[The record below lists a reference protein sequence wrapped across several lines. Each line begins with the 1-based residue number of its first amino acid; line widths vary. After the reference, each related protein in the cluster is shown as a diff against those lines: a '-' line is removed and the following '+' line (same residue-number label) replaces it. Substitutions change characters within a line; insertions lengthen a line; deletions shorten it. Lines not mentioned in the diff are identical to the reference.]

1 LYTAFTSEHP
11 MKPERASQV
20 LLGITRSKAKMYEY
34 SIPNEHHIEIKTD
47 PSQLLVISI
56 ATLGEVCT
64 AINTQGS
71 STDKLAELKVELQFS
86 AQFFDSYFQSKLDEA
101 MDPYLIL
108 LASAAYYLCDLP
120 GSSSVL
126 IRKLKHPCPY
136 IDASHLE
143 DLLQW
148 LLIGDFSTCFTDA
161 REKYKSN
168 LTLLSQALV
177 TYYST
182 GNGLSDIEN
191 ETSNLRNKAYDIGSD
206 RELIIAD
213 AICAVVNIRIKN
225 SSWSLLP
232 HYSGLTKEDWKP
244 YLSKNDSI
252 KELWPSQRLLGEKDV
267 FKESSAIIQMPT
279 SAGKT
284 KSVEIIIRNAF
295 LSRRANLAI
304 VVAPFKSL
312 CQEIR
317 NELLRNFDGES
328 VSIDGVSDVP
338 QLDFS
343 EFNLEG
349 FLDLDLSEIETD
361 SILVLTPEKLMY
373 ILRQT
378 PELADRIGVIIY
390 DEGHQ
395 FDSGPRGV
403 TYELLLSSLKSL
415 VPKETQTILISAVI
429 SNSQEIGTWLNGE
442 EGTNIN
448 GSTIPSTYRTIA
460 FASWK
465 DSLGRLEFVEQNNTD
480 EKTFF
485 VPRVIEKY
493 KLSLKARERND
504 KFFPEKS
511 DGKSI
516 ATFLGL
522 KLVPNGSVA
531 IFCGIKASIATIA
544 KRAVDIYS
552 RDLPILSPRKYSDES
567 EVIKLLNLHKIHLGA
582 ESDTTKC
589 SSLGIYS
596 HSSHTPQGLRV
607 AIEYAM
613 QKNQIKFI
621 ICTSTLAQ
629 GVNLPIRY
637 LLVTSL
643 YQAGNII
650 KTRDFHNLIGRA
662 GRSGMYTEGSIIFA
676 DPDVFDMKS
685 SKDGRW
691 KWSEFKRILN
701 FDNSEPCT
709 SSILNILE
717 PIKSSDGKHHLDI
730 DPISYL
736 ERYLKAPKELTATL
750 TKAAIKFKE
759 QKFTVDHVLD
769 QAEQK
774 ANIIASIEGYLLAH
788 WDDTKQLVGEDGVTH
803 LAKQTLAYNLSS
815 DENKET
821 ILSIFNII
829 ARNIEICCPLETER
843 RAFGRTLFGLTQA
856 QDIKQW
862 VESNANLLEQ
872 CNTESEALDIL
883 WPYIYSQSRN
893 KALHKIDSTDN
904 LRSLVSEWIKGT
916 SYHELRQHLTLS
928 GSKYIWGAQRRKITN
943 EHTIEACDSGVAY
956 DGTLILGSIIELLK
970 LIKPETNQQ
979 LLDNLSELQKK
990 IRYGLPSIDAVS
1002 FYELGISDR
1011 HISMVLSRKLIESS
1025 DSFHVRVK
1033 NSGEALTDRVKEYP
1047 SYYEGLVRKLISD
1060 S

>member
-1 LYTAFTSEHP
+1 

-34 SIPNEHHIEIKTD
+34 SIPNEHHIEIKSD
-47 PSQLLVISI
+47 PSQLLVLSI
-56 ATLGEVCT
+56 ATLGEICT
-64 AINTQGS
+64 AINTKAP
-71 STDKLAELKVELQFS
+71 TDKLEDLKVELQFS
-86 AQFFDSYFQSKLDEA
+86 AQFFDSYFQSKLDENI
-101 MDPYLIL
+101 DPYLIL

-126 IRKLKHPCPY
+126 IRKLPQPCPY
-136 IDASHLE
+136 IEASHLE
-143 DLLQW
+143 NLLQW
-148 LLIGDFSTCFTDA
+148 LLTGEFSTYFTDA
-161 REKYKSN
+161 KDKYKTN
-168 LTLLSQALV
+168 ITILSQALV

-182 GNGLSDIEN
+182 GNGLSNIET
-191 ETSNLRNKAYDIGSD
+191 EISNLRNKAYDIGTD
-206 RELIIAD
+206 RELLIAD
-213 AICAVVNIRIKN
+213 VICSVTNIRIKN
-225 SSWSLLP
+225 SSWNLLP
-232 HYSGLTKEDWKP
+232 HYSGLTKEDWAP
-244 YLSKNDSI
+244 YLSKNNSI

-304 VVAPFKSL
+304 VVAPFKAL

-317 NELLRNFDGES
+317 SELLKNFEGEP

-343 EFNLEG
+343 EFNLDS

-373 ILRQT
+373 ILRQN
-378 PELADRIGVIIY
+378 PELADSIGVLIY

-415 VPKETQTILISAVI
+415 ISKETQTILISAVI
-429 SNSQEIGTWLNGE
+429 SNSQEIGSWLNGE
-442 EGTNIN
+442 EGKNIN

-493 KLSLKARERND
+493 KLSRKPRERSD

-531 IFCGIKASIATIA
+531 IFCGVKASVSTLA
-544 KRAVDIYS
+544 KGAVDIYS
-552 RDLPILSPRKYSDES
+552 RGLPIPSPRTYSDES
-567 EVIKLLNLHKIHLGA
+567 EVIKLLNLHKIHLGT

-589 SSLGIYS
+589 ANLGIYS
-596 HSSHTPQGLRV
+596 HSSNTPQGLRV

-637 LLVTSL
+637 LLVTSI

-701 FDNSEPCT
+701 FENSEPCT

-717 PIKSSDGKHHLDI
+717 QIKSDDGKHQLNI

-736 ERYLKAPKELTATL
+736 EKYLNSPKELTATL
-750 TKAAIKFKE
+750 TEAAKKFKDL
-759 QKFTVDHVLD
+759 KFTVDGVLD

-788 WDDTKQLVGEDGVTH
+788 WDDTRQLVGEDGVTH
-803 LAKQTLAYNLSS
+803 LAKQTLAYNLSN
-815 DENKET
+815 DQDKEL

-829 ARNIEICCPLETER
+829 ARNIEACCPLETER
-843 RAFGRTLFGLTQA
+843 RAFGKTLFGLTQA
-856 QDIKQW
+856 QDIKHW
-862 VESNANLLEQ
+862 VASNANALEQ
-872 CNTESEALDIL
+872 CSSESEALDIL
-883 WPYIYSQSRN
+883 WPFIYSQS
-893 KALHKIDSTDN
+893 KSKGLHKIDSPDN

-916 SYHELRQHLTLS
+916 PYHRLTQHLTLS
-928 GSKYIWGAQRRKITN
+928 GSTYIWGKQRREITN
-943 EHTIEACDSGVAY
+943 EHTIEACESGIAY
-956 DGTLILGSIIELLK
+956 DGTLILGSIAELLK
-970 LIKPETNQQ
+970 LTNPEINQQ
-979 LLDNLSELQKK
+979 LIDNISELQKK
-990 IRYGLPSIDAVS
+990 IRYGIPSIDAIALH
-1002 FYELGISDR
+1002 ELGISDR
-1011 HISMVLSRKLIESS
+1011 HISLELSKKLA
-1025 DSFHVRVK
+1025 DSNDSLDIRIK
-1033 NSGEALTDRVKEYP
+1033 NSGEALSEQVKEFP
-1047 SYYEGLVRKLISD
+1047 SYYEDLINRILSEG
-1060 S
+1060 

>member
-1 LYTAFTSEHP
+1 

-20 LLGITRSKAKMYEY
+20 LLGITRSKAKMFEY
-34 SIPNEHHIEIKTD
+34 NIPNEHHIEITSD
-47 PSQLLVISI
+47 PSQLLILSI

-64 AINTQGS
+64 AINTKDIS
-71 STDKLAELKVELQFS
+71 AEKLSELKIELQFS
-86 AQFFDSYFQSKLDEA
+86 AQFFDSYLESRLEEDI
-101 MDPYLIL
+101 DPYLIIL
-108 LASAAYYLCDLP
+108 SSAAYYLCDLP

-126 IRKLKHPCPY
+126 TKKLPTPCPY
-136 IDASHLE
+136 IDGSHLE

-148 LLIGDFSTCFTDA
+148 LLIGDFSDYFIDA
-161 REKYKSN
+161 IEKYKTNITSIS
-168 LTLLSQALV
+168 LALSK
-177 TYYST
+177 YYQT
-182 GNGLSDIEN
+182 GNGRSKIEL
-191 ETSNLRNKAYDIGSD
+191 ELAKLRSKSYDIGSD
-206 RELIIAD
+206 RELLLAD
-213 AICAVVNIRIKN
+213 AICAVTYTRLKN
-225 SSWSLLP
+225 SSWNLLP
-232 HYSGLTKEDWKP
+232 YYSGLAKEDWQP
-244 YLSKNDSI
+244 YLSKDNSI
-252 KELWPSQRLLGEKDV
+252 KELWPSQRLLGEKGV

-304 VVAPFKSL
+304 IVAPFKAL

-317 NELLRNFDGES
+317 SELLSNFDGEL
-328 VSIDGVSDVP
+328 VNIDGVSDVP

-343 EFNLEG
+343 EFNLDS
-349 FLDLDLSEIETD
+349 FLDLDFESIETD

-415 VPKETQTILISAVI
+415 IPEDTQTILISAVI
-429 SNSQEIGTWLNGE
+429 SNATEIGNWLIGE
-442 EGTNIN
+442 DGTEVN

-493 KLSLKARERND
+493 ELSLKPRERID
-504 KFFPEKS
+504 KFFPEKN

-531 IFCGIKASIATIA
+531 IFCGVKASVATIA
-544 KRAVDIYS
+544 KAAVDIYS
-552 RDLPILSPRKYSDES
+552 RGLPIPAPREYSDNS
-567 EVIKLLNLHKIHLGA
+567 EVEKLFNLHKVHLGE
-582 ESDTTKC
+582 ESETTKC
-589 SSLGIYS
+589 SVLGIYS
-596 HSSHTPQGLRV
+596 HSSNTPQGLRV

-613 QKNQIKFI
+613 QKSKIKFI

-637 LLVTSL
+637 LLVTSI
-643 YQAGNII
+643 YQAGSII

-676 DPDVFDMKS
+676 DPDIFDMKS
-685 SKDGRW
+685 SRDGRW

-701 FDNSEPCT
+701 FKNAEPCT
-709 SSILNILE
+709 SSILNILA
-717 PIKSSDGKHHLDI
+717 PIRSDDGKHHLNI

-736 ERYLKAPKELTATL
+736 ERYLKSPKELTATL
-750 TKAAIKFKE
+750 TEAAIKFKSH
-759 QKFTVDHVLD
+759 KFTIDGVLD

-788 WDDTKQLVGEDGVTH
+788 WDDTKQIAGEDGAIH
-803 LAKQTLAYNLSS
+803 LAKQTLAYNIS
-815 DENKET
+815 DEEEKEK
-821 ILSIFNII
+821 ILSIFDII
-829 ARNIEICCPLETER
+829 AKNIETNCPLENER

-856 QDIKQW
+856 QDIKHW
-862 VESNANLLEQ
+862 VESNIGSLEQ
-872 CNTESEALDIL
+872 CKSEAEALDIL
-883 WPYIYSQSRN
+883 WPFIYSQSQS
-893 KALHKIDSTDN
+893 KGLHKIESADN

-916 SYHELRQHLTLS
+916 SYTQLRQHLTSS
-928 GSKYIWGAQRRKITN
+928 GSKYIWGKQRRAITN
-943 EHTIEACDSGVAY
+943 EHTIEACESGIAY
-956 DGTLILGSIIELLK
+956 DGTLILGSIVELLK
-970 LIKPETNQQ
+970 LTDPEISEQ
-979 LLDNLSELQKK
+979 LLENLSELQKK
-990 IRYGLPSIDAVS
+990 LRYGLPSNDAIQL
-1002 FYELGISDR
+1002 YELGVSDR
-1011 HISMVLSRKLIESS
+1011 HISQEFSRKLTISNESLDTRIKKSGKALIESA
-1025 DSFHVRVK
+1025 K
-1033 NSGEALTDRVKEYP
+1033 NFP
-1047 SYYEGLVRKLISD
+1047 SYYEDIISRLVSD
-1060 S
+1060 I